1 MQTIDIGLKIHLCEG
16 KMLDTTTDNAIYIY
30 QWGLGGM
37 HCSVLDD
44 MILSKEMA
52 LHQWQNT
59 VWNQIL
65 SIRTW
70 GYAYIEDG

>member
-52 LHQWQNT
+52 LHQ
-59 VWNQIL
+59 
-65 SIRTW
+65 
-70 GYAYIEDG
+70 